1 MRKFTSTDK
10 QNITSRL
17 LAFCLLIGTL
27 MFMDSC
33 RDATELDIP
42 VPAPETENT
51 RAELQTVQ
59 KPGGLIQQTDRTW
72 KAVGKRVP
80 LVGVGRVVN
89 SFGSPL
95 LEVLDTGSDNF
106 GNIVDTLITN
116 YTAFSTDGIEADL
129 TSTTL
134 VSVRDIYRTYTKGQ
148 QVGFTYIE
156 KEGTSVL
163 SVDLLKK
170 MRIVLLKD
178 GNEVQSTPV
187 AGSDNALG
195 VNLLSLGALSGDKW
209 AERSIS
215 VIADVNFDEVAL
227 DLGGTEISALSGF
240 QLCVK
245 YAFVGDNPEIIACEG
260 DPLDDYWT
268 GGAPEINEGA
278 QTTIGGLLGEIITSK
293 YSQEIDEIQLIT
305 NDSPTDC
312 AYHSF
317 DISNLLSTDVR
328 ATVNFNREIPV
339 GTEVGFKYSYSNTLL
354 NLGLLGKSGPE
365 LYTYTNGEK
374 NEEAL
379 QSVTPPMS
387 LLNLGVVGSESPAY
401 ASMLVEKDNTKQLQI
416 RLSGNILDGGLSNL
430 LGGLTGKKINIY
442 YAYVREPVTV
452 DVSSYFSIGDTEIY
466 GNSCT
471 LPSSQS
477 GSVTY
482 NIVNQPYGAS
492 ATVSGN
498 TLTGATKEGAYIIQ
512 AVYTSESG
520 KGVSHVF
527 TVYRKINKTAGSGN
541 KYITNASNGAYP
553 AEPLDYEG
561 CLLCL
566 FNSTNNLSALVD
578 NDTENYA
585 THTHLL
591 EAVGITPVAAI
602 EMTKSVNTGLKP
614 LRTGFI
620 VQANSGLLNLDL
632 LRDFEIRLYNN
643 GNLISE
649 EASRAQTST
658 DNSGVLGL
666 DLISGGTDKYRI
678 YVNTT
683 KQFDRIELWKKQAV
697 GLNLFSGFRMYG
709 VFYEDADEKQ
719 VNANEVC
726 MEVMSSTTHGVDIN
740 YDYTGEGGG
749 LIDLGLGGAT
759 YGLSNLLDSD
769 LSTGLDVGGLLNLD
783 VIDGGTSVALKF
795 DEKMPVSRPIG
806 VVLEKNPLLNLE
818 LSVLEKLVSVSIL
831 SSELQSEDK
840 TICEVQQTS
849 LLDLDL
855 LETDNRIYFELIP
868 KYKLKSGISVENY
881 DGIVINLNKGVL
893 NLRLNEIKVTGI
905 YTRVDSDGDGIP
917 DCVDTEKEVS
927 ISITED
933 AHTCEGEPL
942 VIPIV
947 TEAAVGSEYLLSFE
961 NLTSGGKYD
970 KTVAVSLDSDG
981 GKAFSVDGL
990 PYGKYDVDVVS
1001 LGSGEVLVSNAK
1013 AYVHAQLTEWMG
1025 KNDTDWNNW
1034 GNWTKGAPWHC
1045 TDVIIR
1051 KDAMKYPELKSG
1063 VTNCCDRIH
1072 FEAGAML
1079 VRSDLLTY
1087 YKAFVDVQLKGGEYN
1102 YFVSPLQATV
1112 TGDMFINPT
1121 VSWTK
1126 DKYFTMPDAG
1136 NYPQMRTSPVVYQ
1149 QASVKAYDFDGN
1161 GNKPVSDVIDDEFT
1175 QDFNGVNHQYSEAAL
1190 YKVKPGDDTGAS
1202 YCFRLPKNYDKYNY
1216 FSPNGVAKDLKE
1228 PITRTG
1234 TVGKLFTEGFSTD
1247 SKYYTTCV
1255 PNPYMAYIKVKIPE
1269 GATVRSYSD
1278 GTYYTIGNVGD
1289 SKISTG
1295 DDIIMSG
1302 SWCYIPPMSGIVVET
1317 TNNHLILSFDISP
1330 EMQCAKPE
1338 EDFAPAAARSSRTS
1352 ATDVSEPHGVLRV
1365 VAEKDERWSSCV
1377 LYRSAEAS
1385 NSLKEGE
1392 DVRTM
1397 VDAIEAP
1404 VVAVYSM
1411 ADGKAADIQ
1420 QFSDSK
1426 QIDLGL
1432 ILRHSGTVRLKF
1444 KHDGS
1449 WDEWYLLDRQTSR
1462 VYFLNEAVEVVLEN
1476 ASSGNNRLSLIKK

>member
-17 LAFCLLIGTL
+17 FAFCLLIGTL

-51 RAELQTVQ
+51 RAELQKVDN
-59 KPGGLIQQTDRTW
+59 PDGLIQQTDRTW

-106 GNIVDTLITN
+106 GNIVDTDITN
-116 YTAFSTDGIEADL
+116 YTAFSTDGIEAEL

-215 VIADVNFDEVAL
+215 VIADVYFDEVAL
-227 DLGGTEISALSGF
+227 NFGGTNLSVLKDLEF
-240 QLCVK
+240 CVK
-245 YAFVGDNPEIIACEG
+245 YAFVGENPEIIACEG

-268 GGAPEINEGA
+268 TGGAPEINEA
-278 QTTIGGLLGEIITSK
+278 TQTTGLLETSLSK
-293 YSQEIDEIQLIT
+293 YSQGIDEIEYIT
-305 NDSPTDC
+305 NYITTDC
-312 AYHSF
+312 AYHDFGGSLGG
-317 DISNLLSTDVR
+317 IIGSLLKTDVR

-354 NLGLLGKSGPE
+354 DLGLLGKSGPE
-365 LYTYTNGEK
+365 LYTYTNGVK

-387 LLNLGVVGSESPAY
+387 LLNLGVVGGESPAY
-401 ASMLVEKDNTKQLQI
+401 ASMLVEKENTKQLQI
-416 RLSGNILDGGLSNL
+416 RLSGNILDGGLSDL
-430 LGGLTGKKINIY
+430 LGGLAGKKFNIY

-452 DVSSYFSIGDTEIY
+452 DVSSYFSIDDTEIY
-466 GNSCT
+466 KSDYE
-471 LPSSQS
+471 LPASSD
-477 GSVTY
+477 GSVIY
-482 NIVNQPYGAS
+482 NMISQPYGAS
-492 ATVSGN
+492 ATVFDN

-512 AVYTSESG
+512 AIYTSSTG

-527 TVYRKINKTAGSGN
+527 TVYRKINKAAGSES
-541 KYITNASNGAYP
+541 KYITNASHGAYP
-553 AEPLDYEG
+553 SEPLNNDGG

-566 FNSTNNLSALVD
+566 FNNVNSLNAIVDNNLD
-578 NDTENYA
+578 NYA
-585 THTHLL
+585 VYTQVLGL
-591 EAVGITPVAAI
+591 AENTPLAAI
-602 EMTKSVNTGLKP
+602 ELTKPVNSVLEDI
-614 LRTGFI
+614 RTGFV
-620 VQANSGLLNLDL
+620 VQANSGLLDVSLLNNL
-632 LRDFEIRLYNN
+632 EIRLYNN
-643 GNLISE
+643 GELIE
-649 EASRAQTST
+649 TGNAASTGT
-658 DNSGVLGL
+658 DVLGV
-666 DLISGGTDKYRI
+666 DLISGGNDKFRV
-678 YVNTT
+678 YVNTDQ
-683 KQFDRIELWKKQAV
+683 QFDRIELWAKQGV
-697 GLNLFSGFRMYG
+697 GLSLFNNFRMYG

-719 VNANEVC
+719 TSANEVC
-726 MEVMSSTTHGVDIN
+726 MEVMNNLNHRLEID
-740 YDYTGEGGG
+740 YDRTGESGG
-749 LIDLGLGGAT
+749 LGNVNLLGGTT
-759 YGLSNLLDSD
+759 YGLSNLLDND
-769 LSTGLDVGGLLNLD
+769 LNTGMSVSSLLKLELLNGDLQ
-783 VIDGGTSVALKF
+783 VALKF
-795 DEKMPVSRPIG
+795 KEMPVSRPIG
-806 VVLEKNPLLNLE
+806 VVLEADGGLLGSNLTA
-818 LSVLEKLVSVSIL
+818 LGNNVSVSIL
-831 SSELQSEDK
+831 SDGQE
-840 TICEVQQTS
+840 ICKAQKASV
-849 LLDLDL
+849 LDLNL
-855 LETDNRIYFELIP
+855 LESEKRIYFELIP
-868 KYKLKSGISVENY
+868 EYNLEDGVSADYY
-881 DGIVINLNKGVL
+881 DGIVISLGGGL
-893 NLRLNEIKVTGI
+893 LDLSLNEIKVTGI

-917 DCVDTEKEVS
+917 DCVDTEGEEAN
-927 ISITED
+927 ITITDD

-942 VIPIV
+942 VIPIETDAV
-947 TEAAVGSEYLLSFE
+947 VGSEYLLSFE

-970 KTVAVSLDSDG
+970 KVVAVSESDG
-981 GKAFSVDGL
+981 AKAFSVDGL

-1001 LGSGEVLVSNAK
+1001 LGSGDVLVRNAK

-1025 KNDTDWNNW
+1025 TDDTDWNNW
-1034 GNWTKGAPWHC
+1034 GNWTKGAPWTC

-1087 YKAFVDVQLKGGEYN
+1087 DRAFVDVQLKGGEYN

-1202 YCFRLPKNYDKYNY
+1202 YCFRLPKDYNEYDY
-1216 FSPNGVAKDLKE
+1216 FSPNGVSKNLKE
-1228 PITRTG
+1228 TITRTG
-1234 TVGKLFTEGFSTD
+1234 TVGQLFTEDFSTV
-1247 SKYYTTCV
+1247 SKYHTAFI
-1255 PNPYMAYIKVKIPE
+1255 PNPYMSYIMVEIPE

-1278 GTYYTIGNVGD
+1278 GTYYTIGNVGG

-1295 DDIIMSG
+1295 DDIIILG
-1302 SWCYIPPMSGIVVET
+1302 SLCYIPPMSGIVVET
-1317 TNNHLILSFDISP
+1317 TNNSSHLSFKVSP
-1330 EMQCAKPE
+1330 DMQCAKPE
-1338 EDFAPAAARSSRTS
+1338 KGLAPAAARNSRTS
-1352 ATDVSEPHGVLRV
+1352 ATAISEPHGVLRV
-1365 VAEKDERWSSCV
+1365 VAEKDERVSSCV
-1377 LYRSAEAS
+1377 LYRSADAS
-1385 NSLKEGE
+1385 DGLKEGE

-1397 VDAIEAP
+1397 VDAFETP
-1404 VVAVYSM
+1404 VVAVYSLV
-1411 ADGKAADIQ
+1411 DGKAADIQ
-1420 QFSDSK
+1420 QFSDSE

-1476 ASSGNNRLSLIKK
+1476 ATSGNNRLSLIKK

>member
-17 LAFCLLIGTL
+17 FAFCLLIGTL

-51 RAELQTVQ
+51 RAELQKVDN
-59 KPGGLIQQTDRTW
+59 PDGLIQQTDRTW
-72 KAVGKRVP
+72 KAVDKRVP

-95 LEVLDTGSDNF
+95 LEVIEGQSDNF
-106 GNIVDTLITN
+106 GKIVDTNIDN
-116 YTAFSTDGIEADL
+116 YTSFTTSGISAKLASSE
-129 TSTTL
+129 L
-134 VSVRDIYRTYTKGQ
+134 VSVRDIYRTYAKGQ
-148 QVGFTYIE
+148 QVGFTYVE
-156 KEGTSVL
+156 KSGVSVL
-163 SVDLLKK
+163 DVDLLKK
-170 MRIVLLKD
+170 MKIILRKD
-178 GNEVQSTPV
+178 GEDVQTTSV
-187 AGSDNALG
+187 SGENDALG

-215 VIADVNFDEVAL
+215 VIANVNFDEVAL
-227 DLGGTEISALSGF
+227 DLGGTDISALSGF
-240 QLCVK
+240 QFCVK
-245 YAFVGDNPEIIACEG
+245 YAFVGENPEIIACEG
-260 DPLDDYWT
+260 NPLDDYWT
-268 GGAPEINEGA
+268 GGAPEINPKK
-278 QTTIGGLLGEIITSK
+278 T
-293 YSQEIDEIQLIT
+293 QEIKNEDYII
-305 NDSPTDC
+305 DSDYVNNY
-312 AYHSF
+312 AKDNSILGF
-317 DISNLLSTDVR
+317 LKKDVR
-328 ATVNFNREIPV
+328 ATVNFKRDIPS
-339 GTEVGFKYSYSNTLL
+339 GTEIGFKYRSSSLLDISIIGNQGPGLYAYDSNLEEVQSSVPPVSIL
-354 NLGLLGKSGPE
+354 NLGLSSSG
-365 LYTYTNGEK
+365 NF
-374 NEEAL
+374 
-379 QSVTPPMS
+379 
-387 LLNLGVVGSESPAY
+387 AY
-401 ASMLVEKDNTKQLQI
+401 AGMLVNEKVNVRQLQL
-416 RLSGNILDGGLSNL
+416 RLSKGLLTSII
-430 LGGLTGKKINIY
+430 GGLTDLLLKGDFYIY

-466 GNSCT
+466 KSDYE
-471 LPSSQS
+471 LPASSD
-477 GSVTY
+477 GSVIY
-482 NIVNQPYGAS
+482 NMISQPYGAS

-512 AVYTSESG
+512 AIYTSSTG

-527 TVYRKINKTAGSGN
+527 TVYRKINKAAGSGS
-541 KYITNASNGAYP
+541 KYITNASHGAYP
-553 AEPLDYEG
+553 AEPLGYDG

-566 FNSTNNLSALVD
+566 FNGTNNLSALLD

-602 EMTKSVNTGLKP
+602 EMTKSVNTGLKS

-643 GNLISE
+643 GKLISE
-649 EASRAQTST
+649 GASRSQTST
-658 DNSGVLGL
+658 ENSGVLGL

-683 KQFDRIELWKKQAV
+683 KQFDRIELWKKQVV

-769 LSTGLDVGGLLNLD
+769 LSTGMDVGGLLSVVNQ
-783 VIDGGTSVALKF
+783 GTSVALKF
-795 DEKMPVSRPIG
+795 KEMPVSRPIG
-806 VVLEKNPLLNLE
+806 VVLEKNPLLDLE

-881 DGIVINLNKGVL
+881 DGIVINLKKGVL
-893 NLRLNEIKVTGI
+893 NLSLNDIKVTGI
-905 YTRVDSDGDGIP
+905 YTRTDSDGDGIP
-917 DCVDTEKEVS
+917 DCVDTEKEEL
-927 ISITED
+927 IDITGV
-933 AHTCEGEPL
+933 ARTCEGEPL

-947 TEAAVGSEYLLSFE
+947 TEAEVGSEYLLSFE

-970 KTVAVSLDSDG
+970 KVVAISLDSERG
-981 GKAFSVDGL
+981 TVFSVDGL
-990 PYGKYDVDVVS
+990 PYGKYNVDVVS
-1001 LGSGEVLVSNAK
+1001 LGSGEVLVSNAN

-1025 KNDTDWNNW
+1025 TEDTDWNNW
-1034 GNWTKGAPWHC
+1034 GNWTKGAPWRC

-1051 KDAMKYPELKSG
+1051 KDAMKYPKLESG

-1079 VRSDLLTY
+1079 VRSDRLVY

-1126 DKYFTMPDAG
+1126 DKYFTMPNAG

-1149 QASVKAYDFDGN
+1149 QASVKAYDFDGD
-1161 GNKPVSDVIDDEFT
+1161 GKPSDSYIKGDEFT
-1175 QDFNGVNHQYSEAAL
+1175 QDFNGVNHTYSETAL
-1190 YKVKPGDDTGAS
+1190 YKVKPGDDTGPS
-1202 YCFRLPKNYDKYNY
+1202 YCFRLPKNYDEYNY
-1216 FSPNGVAKDLKE
+1216 FSPNGVSKNLKE
-1228 PITRTG
+1228 TITRTG

-1255 PNPYMAYIKVKIPE
+1255 PNPYMAYIKVEIPE

-1278 GTYYTIGNVGD
+1278 GTYYTIGNVGG

-1295 DDIIMSG
+1295 DDIIILDS
-1302 SWCYIPPMSGIVVET
+1302 SCYIPPMSGIVVET
-1317 TNNHLILSFDISP
+1317 TNNNLILSFKISP

-1338 EDFAPAAARSSRTS
+1338 EGFAPAAVRSSKTS
-1352 ATDVSEPHGVLRV
+1352 ATTVSEPHGVLRV

-1397 VDAIEAP
+1397 VDAIETP

-1411 ADGKAADIQ
+1411 ADGKAVDIQ

-1432 ILRHSGTVRLKF
+1432 ILRRSGTVKLKF

-1476 ASSGNNRLSLIKK
+1476 ATSGNNRLSLIKK

>member
-17 LAFCLLIGTL
+17 FAFCLLIGTL
-27 MFMDSC
+27 MFMGSC
-33 RDATELDIP
+33 RDTTELEI
-42 VPAPETENT
+42 PAPETENT
-51 RAELQTVQ
+51 RAELQKVDN
-59 KPGGLIQQTDRTW
+59 PDGLIQQTDRTW
-72 KAVGKRVP
+72 KAVDKRVP

-95 LEVLDTGSDNF
+95 LEVIDGKSDNF
-106 GNIVDTLITN
+106 GKIVDTDIDN
-116 YTAFSTDGIEADL
+116 YTSFT
-129 TSTTL
+129 TSGVSAQLASSEL

-148 QVGFTYIE
+148 QVGFTYVE
-156 KEGTSVL
+156 KSGVSVL
-163 SVDLLKK
+163 NVNLLKK
-170 MRIVLLKD
+170 MKIILRKD
-178 GNEVQSTPV
+178 GEEVQTTSV
-187 AGSDNALG
+187 SGEKDALG

-227 DLGGTEISALSGF
+227 DLGGTDISALSGF
-240 QLCVK
+240 QFCVK
-245 YAFVGDNPEIIACEG
+245 YAFVGENPEIIACEEN
-260 DPLDDYWT
+260 PLDDYWT
-268 GGAPEINEGA
+268 GVAPAINA
-278 QTTIGGLLGEIITSK
+278 ASQSGLSTDYTQSLT
-293 YSQEIDEIQLIT
+293 DEANIV

-317 DISNLLSTDVR
+317 NILNLLSTDVR

-401 ASMLVEKDNTKQLQI
+401 ASMLVEKENTKQLQI
-416 RLSGNILDGGLSNL
+416 RLSGNILDGGLSGL
-430 LGGLTGKKINIY
+430 LGGLTGKKFNIY

-482 NIVNQPYGAS
+482 NIVSQPYGAS

-498 TLTGATKEGAYIIQ
+498 TLTGATKEGAYVIQ
-512 AVYTSESG
+512 AIYKDNKTG
-520 KGVSHVF
+520 KQVSHVF
-527 TVYRKINKTAGSGN
+527 TIYRRTSTSAGSGS
-541 KYITNASNGAYP
+541 KYITNASHGAYP
-553 AEPLDYEG
+553 SEPLNNDGG

-566 FNSTNNLSALVD
+566 FNNVNSLNAIVDNNLD
-578 NDTENYA
+578 NYA
-585 THTHLL
+585 VYTQVLGL
-591 EAVGITPVAAI
+591 AEKTPLAAI
-602 EMTKSVNTGLKP
+602 ELTKPVNSVLDDI
-614 LRTGFI
+614 RTGFV
-620 VQANSGLLNLDL
+620 VQANSGLLDVSLLNNL
-632 LRDFEIRLYNN
+632 EIRLYNN
-643 GNLISE
+643 GELIE
-649 EASRAQTST
+649 TGNTASTGT
-658 DNSGVLGL
+658 DVLGV
-666 DLISGGTDKYRI
+666 DLISGGSDKFRV
-678 YVNTT
+678 YVNTNQ
-683 KQFDRIELWKKQAV
+683 QFDRIELWAKQGV
-697 GLNLFSGFRMYG
+697 GLSLFNNFRMYG

-719 VNANEVC
+719 TSANEVC
-726 MEVMSSTTHGVDIN
+726 MEVMNYLNHGLEID
-740 YDYTGEGGG
+740 YDRTGESGG
-749 LIDLGLGGAT
+749 LANVNLLGGTT
-759 YGLSNLLDSD
+759 YGLSNLLDND
-769 LSTGLDVGGLLNLD
+769 LNTGMSVSSLLKLKLLKGD
-783 VIDGGTSVALKF
+783 LQVALKF
-795 DEKMPVSRPIG
+795 NEMPVSRPIG
-806 VVLEKNPLLNLE
+806 VVLEADGGLLDLD
-818 LSVLEKLVSVSIL
+818 LTVLGNNVSVSIL
-831 SSELQSEDK
+831 SDGQE
-840 TICEVQQTS
+840 ICKAQNASV
-849 LLDLDL
+849 LDLNL
-855 LETDNRIYFELIP
+855 LESEKRIYFELIP
-868 KYKLKSGISVENY
+868 EYNFETGVSVSYY
-881 DGIVINLNKGVL
+881 DGIVISLGGGLLDLSLND
-893 NLRLNEIKVTGI
+893 IKVTGI

-942 VIPIV
+942 VIPIGTDAV
-947 TEAAVGSEYLLSFE
+947 VGSEYLLSFD

-970 KTVAVSLDSDG
+970 KVVSISESDG
-981 GKAFSVDGL
+981 GKVFSVDGL
-990 PYGKYDVDVVS
+990 PYGEYNVEVVS
-1001 LGSGEVLVSNAK
+1001 LGSGKVLVSNAE

-1025 KNDTDWNNW
+1025 TEDTEWNNW
-1034 GNWTKGAPWHC
+1034 DNWTKGAPWRC

-1051 KDAMKYPELKSG
+1051 KDVMKYPELKSG
-1063 VTNCCDRIH
+1063 VTNCCACIH

-1079 VRSDLLTY
+1079 VRSDLLDY
-1087 YKAFVDVQLKGGEYN
+1087 VMAFVDVQLKGGEYN

-1126 DKYFTMPDAG
+1126 DKYFTMPDAK

-1149 QASVKAYDFDGN
+1149 QTSGDGAYDFDGMQN
-1161 GNKPVSDVIDDEFT
+1161 NNVFKSDGFT
-1175 QDFNGVNHQYSEAAL
+1175 QDFNGVNHTYNPEAL

-1202 YCFRLPKNYDKYNY
+1202 YCFRLPKDYDKYNY

-1228 PITRTG
+1228 TITRTG

-1420 QFSDSK
+1420 QFSDSE

-1432 ILRHSGTVRLKF
+1432 ILRRSGTVKLKF

-1449 WDEWYLLDRQTSR
+1449 WDDWYLLDRQTSR
-1462 VYFLNEAVEVVLEN
+1462 VYFLNETDEVVLEN

>member
-17 LAFCLLIGTL
+17 FAFCLLIGTL
-27 MFMDSC
+27 MFMGSC
-33 RDATELDIP
+33 RDTTELEI
-42 VPAPETENT
+42 PAPETENT
-51 RAELQTVQ
+51 RAELQKVDN
-59 KPGGLIQQTDRTW
+59 PDGLIQQTDRTW
-72 KAVGKRVP
+72 KAVDKRVP

-95 LEVLDTGSDNF
+95 LEVIDGKSDNF
-106 GNIVDTLITN
+106 GKIVDTDIDN
-116 YTAFSTDGIEADL
+116 YTSFT
-129 TSTTL
+129 TSGVSAQLASSEL

-148 QVGFTYIE
+148 QVGFTYVE
-156 KEGTSVL
+156 KSGVSVL
-163 SVDLLKK
+163 NVNLLKK
-170 MRIVLLKD
+170 MKIILRKD
-178 GNEVQSTPV
+178 GEEVQTTSV
-187 AGSDNALG
+187 SGEKDALG

-227 DLGGTEISALSGF
+227 DLGGTDISALSGF
-240 QLCVK
+240 QFCVK
-245 YAFVGDNPEIIACEG
+245 YAFVGENPEIIACEEN
-260 DPLDDYWT
+260 PLDDYWT
-268 GGAPEINEGA
+268 GVAPAINA
-278 QTTIGGLLGEIITSK
+278 ASQSGLSTDYTQSLT
-293 YSQEIDEIQLIT
+293 DEANIV

-317 DISNLLSTDVR
+317 NILNLLSTDVR

-401 ASMLVEKDNTKQLQI
+401 ASMLVEKENTKQLQI
-416 RLSGNILDGGLSNL
+416 RLSGNILDGGLSGL
-430 LGGLTGKKINIY
+430 LGGLTGKKFNIY

-482 NIVNQPYGAS
+482 NIVSQPYGAS

-498 TLTGATKEGAYIIQ
+498 TLTGATKEGAYVIQ
-512 AVYTSESG
+512 AIYKDNKTG
-520 KGVSHVF
+520 KQVSHVF
-527 TVYRKINKTAGSGN
+527 TIYRRTSTSAGSGS
-541 KYITNASNGAYP
+541 KYITNASHGAYP
-553 AEPLDYEG
+553 SEPLNNDGG

-566 FNSTNNLSALVD
+566 FNNVNSLNAIVDNNLD
-578 NDTENYA
+578 NYA
-585 THTHLL
+585 VYTQVLGL
-591 EAVGITPVAAI
+591 AENTPLAAI
-602 EMTKSVNTGLKP
+602 ELTKPVNSVLKDI
-614 LRTGFI
+614 RTGFV
-620 VQANSGLLNLDL
+620 VQANSGLLDVSLLNNL
-632 LRDFEIRLYNN
+632 EIRLYNN
-643 GNLISE
+643 GELIE
-649 EASRAQTST
+649 T
-658 DNSGVLGL
+658 DNTASTGTDVLGV
-666 DLISGGTDKYRI
+666 DLISGGNDKFRV
-678 YVNTT
+678 YVNTDQ
-683 KQFDRIELWKKQAV
+683 QFDRIELWAKQGV
-697 GLNLFSGFRMYG
+697 GLSLFNNFRMYG

-719 VNANEVC
+719 TSANEVC
-726 MEVMSSTTHGVDIN
+726 MEVMN
-740 YDYTGEGGG
+740 YLNHELEIDYDRTGESGG
-749 LIDLGLGGAT
+749 LANVNLLGGTT
-759 YGLSNLLDSD
+759 YGLSNLLDND
-769 LSTGLDVGGLLNLD
+769 LNTGMSVSSLLKLELLNGDLQ
-783 VIDGGTSVALKF
+783 VALKF
-795 DEKMPVSRPIG
+795 KEMPVSRPIG
-806 VVLEKNPLLNLE
+806 VVLEADGGLLDLDLTALGNN
-818 LSVLEKLVSVSIL
+818 VSVSIL
-831 SSELQSEDK
+831 SDGQE
-840 TICEVQQTS
+840 ICKAQNASV
-849 LLDLDL
+849 LDLNL
-855 LETDNRIYFELIP
+855 LESEKRIYFELIP
-868 KYKLKSGISVENY
+868 EYNLKNVASANYY
-881 DGIVINLNKGVL
+881 DGIVVSLGGGLL
-893 NLRLNEIKVTGI
+893 NLKLNDIKVTGI
-905 YTRVDSDGDGIP
+905 YTRADSDGDGIP
-917 DCVDTEKEVS
+917 DCVDTEGEEAN
-927 ISITED
+927 ITITDE
-933 AHTCEGEPL
+933 ARTCEGEPL
-942 VIPIV
+942 VIPIG
-947 TEAAVGSEYLLSFE
+947 TDAAVGSEYLLSFD
-961 NLTSGGKYD
+961 NRTSGGKYD
-970 KTVAVSLDSDG
+970 KVVAVSADSNG
-981 GKAFSVDGL
+981 GRVFSVDGL
-990 PYGKYDVDVVS
+990 PYGKYTFDVMS
-1001 LGSGEVLVSNAK
+1001 IGSGNVVFNKAQ
-1013 AYVHAQLTEWMG
+1013 AYVHAKLTEWTG
-1025 KNDTDWNNW
+1025 AASTDWNNW
-1034 GNWTKGAPWHC
+1034 DNWTKGAPWRC

-1051 KDAMKYPELKSG
+1051 KDVMKYPELKSG
-1063 VTNCCDRIH
+1063 VTNCCYRIH

-1079 VRSDLLTY
+1079 VRSDLLDY
-1087 YKAFVDVQLKGGEYN
+1087 DMAFVDVQLKGGEYN

-1126 DKYFTMPDAG
+1126 DKYFTMPDAK

-1149 QASVKAYDFDGN
+1149 QTSGDGAYDFDGMQN
-1161 GNKPVSDVIDDEFT
+1161 NNVFKSDGFT
-1175 QDFNGVNHQYSEAAL
+1175 QDFNGVNHTYNPKAL

-1202 YCFRLPKNYDKYNY
+1202 YCFRLPKAYDEYDY
-1216 FSPNGVAKDLKE
+1216 FSPNGVSKNLKE
-1228 PITRTG
+1228 TITRTG
-1234 TVGKLFTEGFSTD
+1234 IVGKLFMNSYNI
-1247 SKYYTTCV
+1247 SSYTPAIV
-1255 PNPYMAYIKVKIPE
+1255 SNPYMAYIKVEIPE

-1278 GTYYTIGNVGD
+1278 GTYYTIGNVGG

-1295 DDIIMSG
+1295 NDIIISG
-1302 SWCYIPPMSGIVVET
+1302 SLYYIPPMSGIVVET
-1317 TNNHLILSFDISP
+1317 NKNTLLSFDISP

-1420 QFSDSK
+1420 QFSDSE

-1432 ILRHSGTVRLKF
+1432 ILRRSGTVKLKF

-1476 ASSGNNRLSLIKK
+1476 ATSGNNRLSLIKK

>member
-17 LAFCLLIGTL
+17 LAFCLLVGTL
-27 MFMDSC
+27 IFMDSC

-42 VPAPETENT
+42 VPVPETENT
-51 RAELQTVQ
+51 RAELQPVDN
-59 KPGGLIQQTDRTW
+59 PDGLIQQTDRTW
-72 KAVGKRVP
+72 KAVDKRVP

-106 GNIVDTLITN
+106 GNIVDTDITN
-116 YTAFSTDGIEADL
+116 YTAFSTDGIEAEL

-215 VIADVNFDEVAL
+215 VIADVYFDEVAL
-227 DLGGTEISALSGF
+227 DFGGTNLSALKDLEF
-240 QLCVK
+240 CVK
-245 YAFVGDNPEIIACEG
+245 YAFVGENPEIIACEG
-260 DPLDDYWT
+260 NPLHDYWT
-268 GGAPEINEGA
+268 GGKPVINDDS
-278 QTTIGGLLGEIITSK
+278 QSGLSTDYTQSLS
-293 YSQEIDEIQLIT
+293 DEANIV

-317 DISNLLSTDVR
+317 NILSLLSTDVR

-354 NLGLLGKSGPE
+354 DLGLLGQSGPE
-365 LYTYTNGEK
+365 LYTYTNGVK
-374 NEEAL
+374 NEDAL

-401 ASMLVEKDNTKQLQI
+401 ASMLVEKDNTKQLQV
-416 RLSGNILDGGLSNL
+416 RLSGNILDGGLSDL
-430 LGGLTGKKINIY
+430 LGGLTGKKFNIY

-471 LPSSQS
+471 LPSLQS

-482 NIVNQPYGAS
+482 NIVSQPYGAS

-520 KGVSHVF
+520 KGISHVF
-527 TVYRKINKTAGSGN
+527 TVYRKINKTAGSGS

-553 AEPLDYEG
+553 AEPLGYDG

-566 FNSTNNLSALVD
+566 FNGTNNLSALLD

-591 EAVGITPVAAI
+591 EAVGVTPVAAI

-643 GNLISE
+643 GKLISE
-649 EASRAQTST
+649 EASRTLAST
-658 DNSGVLGL
+658 ENSGVLGL
-666 DLISGGTDKYRI
+666 DLISGVTDKYRI

-683 KQFDRIELWKKQAV
+683 KQFDRIELWKKQVV

-749 LIDLGLGGAT
+749 LIDLGLSGAT

-769 LSTGLDVGGLLNLD
+769 LSTGLDVGRLLD
-783 VIDGGTSVALKF
+783 VIGEGTSVALKF
-795 DEKMPVSRPIG
+795 DKMPVSRPIG
-806 VVLEKNPLLNLE
+806 VVLEADGGLLDLDLTALGNN
-818 LSVLEKLVSVSIL
+818 VSVSIL
-831 SSELQSEDK
+831 SGNQV
-840 TICEVQQTS
+840 ICEAQNASV
-849 LLDLDL
+849 LDLNL
-855 LETDNRIYFELIP
+855 LESEKRIYFELIP
-868 KYKLKSGISVENY
+868 KYNLKTGVSAGSYDSY
-881 DGIVINLNKGVL
+881 DGIVISLGGGL
-893 NLRLNEIKVTGI
+893 WGLSLNEIKVTGI

-927 ISITED
+927 ISITEEV
-933 AHTCEGEPL
+933 HTCEGEPL
-942 VIPIV
+942 VIPIETDAV
-947 TEAAVGSEYLLSFE
+947 VGSEYLLSFN

-970 KTVAVSLDSDG
+970 KTVAISESDG

-990 PYGKYDVDVVS
+990 PYGKYNVDVVS
-1001 LGSGEVLVSNAK
+1001 LGSGEVLVSNTK

-1025 KNDTDWNNW
+1025 TEDTDWNNW
-1034 GNWTKGAPWHC
+1034 DNWTKGAPWHC

-1051 KDAMKYPELKSG
+1051 KDAMKYPKLTSG
-1063 VTNCCDRIH
+1063 VTNCCARIH

-1087 YKAFVDVQLKGGEYN
+1087 DMAFVDVQLKGGEYN

-1149 QASVKAYDFDGN
+1149 QASVKAYDFDGD
-1161 GNKPVSDVIDDEFT
+1161 GQQSDSNVKSDEFT
-1175 QDFNGVNHQYSEAAL
+1175 QDFNGVNHTYSETAL

-1202 YCFRLPKNYDKYNY
+1202 YCFRLPKNYDEYNY
-1216 FSPNGVAKDLKE
+1216 FSPNGVSKNLKE
-1228 PITRTG
+1228 TITRTG

-1255 PNPYMAYIKVKIPE
+1255 PNPYMAYIKVEIPDD
-1269 GATVRSYSD
+1269 ATVRSYSD
-1278 GTYYTIGNVGD
+1278 GTYYTIGNVGG

-1295 DDIIMSG
+1295 DDIIILG
-1302 SWCYIPPMSGIVVET
+1302 SYCYIPPMSGIVVET
-1317 TNNHLILSFDISP
+1317 TDNHLILSFDISP
-1330 EMQCAKPE
+1330 KMQCAKPE
-1338 EDFAPAAARSSRTS
+1338 EGFAPAAARSSRTS
-1352 ATDVSEPHGVLRV
+1352 ATAVSEPHGVLRV

-1420 QFSDSK
+1420 QFSDSE

-1432 ILRHSGTVRLKF
+1432 ILRRSGTVRLKF

-1476 ASSGNNRLSLIKK
+1476 ATSGNNRLSLIKK

>member
-17 LAFCLLIGTL
+17 LAFCLLVGTL
-27 MFMDSC
+27 IFMDSC

-42 VPAPETENT
+42 VPTPETGNT
-51 RAELQTVQ
+51 RAELQ
-59 KPGGLIQQTDRTW
+59 PIDNPDGLIQQTDRTW

-95 LEVLDTGSDNF
+95 LEVIDGKSDNF
-106 GNIVDTLITN
+106 GKIVDTDIDN
-116 YTAFSTDGIEADL
+116 YTSFT
-129 TSTTL
+129 TSGVSAKLASSEL
-134 VSVRDIYRTYTKGQ
+134 VSVRDIYRTYAKGQ
-148 QVGFTYIE
+148 QVGFTYVE
-156 KEGTSVL
+156 KSGVSVL
-163 SVDLLKK
+163 NVNLLKK
-170 MRIVLLKD
+170 MKIILRKD
-178 GNEVQSTPV
+178 GEDVQTTSV
-187 AGSDNALG
+187 SGENDALG

-209 AERSIS
+209 SERSIS

-227 DLGGTEISALSGF
+227 DLGGTDISALSGF
-240 QLCVK
+240 QFCVK
-245 YAFVGDNPEIIACEG
+245 YAFVGENPEIIACEG
-260 DPLDDYWT
+260 NPLDDYWT
-268 GGAPEINEGA
+268 GGKPVINDDR
-278 QTTIGGLLGEIITSK
+278 QSGLFADYTQSLTNVANIV
-293 YSQEIDEIQLIT
+293 
-305 NDSPTDC
+305 NDSPIDY

-317 DISNLLSTDVR
+317 NILNLLSTDVR

-339 GTEVGFKYSYSNTLL
+339 GAEVGFKYSYSNTLL
-354 NLGLLGKSGPE
+354 DLGLLGKSGPE
-365 LYTYTNGEK
+365 LYTYTNGVK

-401 ASMLVEKDNTKQLQI
+401 ASMLVEKGNTKQLQI
-416 RLSGNILDGGLSNL
+416 RLSGNILDGGLSDL
-430 LGGLTGKKINIY
+430 LGGLTGKKFNIY

-452 DVSSYFSIGDTEIY
+452 DVSSYFSIDDTEIY
-466 GNSCT
+466 KSDYE
-471 LPSSQS
+471 LPASSD
-477 GSVTY
+477 GSVNYYMIT
-482 NIVNQPYGAS
+482 QPYGVN

-498 TLTGATKEGAYIIQ
+498 TLTGATKEGAYVIQ
-512 AVYTSESG
+512 AIYTDNKTG
-520 KGVSHVF
+520 KQVSHVF
-527 TVYRKINKTAGSGN
+527 TIYRRTSTSAGSGS
-541 KYITNASNGAYP
+541 KYITNASHGAYP
-553 AEPLDYEG
+553 SEPLNNDGG

-566 FNSTNNLSALVD
+566 FNNVNSLNAIVDNNLD
-578 NDTENYA
+578 NYA
-585 THTHLL
+585 VYTQVLGL
-591 EAVGITPVAAI
+591 AENTPLAAI
-602 EMTKSVNTGLKP
+602 ELTKPVNSVLEDI
-614 LRTGFI
+614 RTGFV
-620 VQANSGLLNLDL
+620 VQANSGLLDVSLLNNL
-632 LRDFEIRLYNN
+632 EIRLYNN
-643 GNLISE
+643 GELIE
-649 EASRAQTST
+649 TGNTASTGT
-658 DNSGVLGL
+658 DVLGV
-666 DLISGGTDKYRI
+666 DLISGGSDKFRV
-678 YVNTT
+678 YVNTDQ
-683 KQFDRIELWKKQAV
+683 QFDRIELWAKQGV
-697 GLNLFSGFRMYG
+697 GLSLFNNFRMYG

-719 VNANEVC
+719 TSANEVC
-726 MEVMSSTTHGVDIN
+726 MEVMNYLNHGLEID
-740 YDYTGEGGG
+740 YDRTGESGG
-749 LIDLGLGGAT
+749 LVNVNLLGGTT
-759 YGLSNLLDSD
+759 YGLSNLLDND
-769 LSTGLDVGGLLNLD
+769 LNTGMSVSSLLKLELLKGD
-783 VIDGGTSVALKF
+783 LQVALKF
-795 DEKMPVSRPIG
+795 NEMPVSRPIG
-806 VVLEKNPLLNLE
+806 VVLEADGDLLDLDLTALGNN
-818 LSVLEKLVSVSIL
+818 VSVSIL
-831 SSELQSEDK
+831 SDGQE
-840 TICEVQQTS
+840 ICKAQNASV
-849 LLDLDL
+849 LDLNL
-855 LETDNRIYFELIP
+855 LESEKRIYFELIP
-868 KYKLKSGISVENY
+868 EYNFETGVSASYY
-881 DGIVINLNKGVL
+881 DGIVISLGGGLLDLSLND
-893 NLRLNEIKVTGI
+893 IKVTGI

-942 VIPIV
+942 VIPIL
-947 TEAAVGSEYLLSFE
+947 TEAAVGSEYLLSFD

-970 KTVAVSLDSDG
+970 KVVSISESDG
-981 GKAFSVDGL
+981 GKVFSVDGL
-990 PYGKYDVDVVS
+990 PYGEYNVEVVS
-1001 LGSGEVLVSNAK
+1001 LGAGKVLVSNAK

-1034 GNWTKGAPWHC
+1034 GNWTKGAPWYC

-1051 KDAMKYPELKSG
+1051 KDAMKYPELKS
-1063 VTNCCDRIH
+1063 VDTNCCDRIH

-1079 VRSDLLTY
+1079 VRSNLLDY
-1087 YKAFVDVQLKGGEYN
+1087 NMAFVDVQLKGGEYN

-1126 DKYFTMPDAG
+1126 DKYFTMPDKD

-1149 QASVKAYDFDGN
+1149 QASGEGAYDFDGDGQQSESN
-1161 GNKPVSDVIDDEFT
+1161 FKSDEFT
-1175 QDFNGVNHQYSEAAL
+1175 QDFNGVNHQYSETAL

-1202 YCFRLPKNYDKYNY
+1202 YCFRLPKAYNEYDY
-1216 FSPNGVAKDLKE
+1216 FSPNGVSKNLKE
-1228 PITRTG
+1228 TITRTG
-1234 TVGKLFTEGFSTD
+1234 TVGQLFTEDFSTV
-1247 SKYYTTCV
+1247 SKYHTAFV
-1255 PNPYMAYIKVKIPE
+1255 PNPYMSYIKVEIPE

-1317 TNNHLILSFDISP
+1317 TSNDLILSFDVSP

-1338 EDFAPAAARSSRTS
+1338 EGFAPAAARSSKTS
-1352 ATDVSEPHGVLRV
+1352 ATVVSEPHGVLRV

-1377 LYRSAEAS
+1377 LYRSAESS

-1397 VDAIEAP
+1397 VDAIETP

-1420 QFSDSK
+1420 QFSDSE
-1426 QIDLGL
+1426 QINLGL
-1432 ILRHSGTVRLKF
+1432 IVRRSGTVKLKF

-1462 VYFLNEAVEVVLEN
+1462 VYFLNETDEVVLEN

>member
-17 LAFCLLIGTL
+17 FAFCLLIGTL

-51 RAELQTVQ
+51 RAELQTVDN
-59 KPGGLIQQTDRTW
+59 PDGLIQQTDRTW

-106 GNIVDTLITN
+106 GNIVDTVITN

-215 VIADVNFDEVAL
+215 VIANVNFDEVAL
-227 DLGGTEISALSGF
+227 DLGGTNISALSGF

-245 YAFVGDNPEIIACEG
+245 YAFVGENPEIIACKG

-268 GGAPEINEGA
+268 GGAPEINPKK
-278 QTTIGGLLGEIITSK
+278 T
-293 YSQEIDEIQLIT
+293 QEIKNEDYIV
-305 NDSPTDC
+305 DSDYVNNY
-312 AYHSF
+312 AEDNSF
-317 DISNLLSTDVR
+317 LGILKKDVC
-328 ATVNFNREIPV
+328 ATVNFNRNIPL
-339 GTEVGFKYSYSNTLL
+339 GTEIGFKYRSSSL
-354 NLGLLGKSGPE
+354 LGLNVLGNSGP
-365 LYTYTNGEK
+365 
-374 NEEAL
+374 AL
-379 QSVTPPMS
+379 NAFNDNSDNVQSLVPPIS
-387 LLNLGVVGSESPAY
+387 LLGVGLSGKTDYAY
-401 ASMLVEKDNTKQLQI
+401 ASMMVDEEESVSQLQI
-416 RLSGNILDGGLSNL
+416 RLSKSILSSIIGGLLDIL
-430 LGGLTGKKINIY
+430 LNGDFYIY

-482 NIVNQPYGAS
+482 NIVSQPYGAS

-527 TVYRKINKTAGSGN
+527 TVYRKINKAAGSGN

-553 AEPLDYEG
+553 AEPLGYDG

-795 DEKMPVSRPIG
+795 YEMPVSRPIG
-806 VVLEKNPLLNLE
+806 VVLEKNPSLDLK

-831 SSELQSEDK
+831 SGEQV
-840 TICEVQQTS
+840 ICEAQQTS

-868 KYKLKSGISVENY
+868 KYKLKSGVSVENY

-917 DCVDTEKEVS
+917 DCVDTEKEEH
-927 ISITED
+927 IDITD
-933 AHTCEGEPL
+933 ITRICEGEPL
-942 VIPIV
+942 VIPIETDAV
-947 TEAAVGSEYLLSFE
+947 VGSEYLLSFD

-970 KTVAVSLDSDG
+970 KVVSISESDG
-981 GKAFSVDGL
+981 GKVFSVDGL
-990 PYGKYDVDVVS
+990 PYGEYNVEVVS
-1001 LGSGEVLVSNAK
+1001 LGAGKVLVSNAK

-1025 KNDTDWNNW
+1025 TEDTEWNNW
-1034 GNWTKGAPWHC
+1034 DNWTKGAPWHC

-1063 VTNCCDRIH
+1063 VTNCCDQIH

-1087 YKAFVDVQLKGGEYN
+1087 EMAFVDVQLKGGEYN

-1126 DKYFTMPDAG
+1126 DKYFTTPNKD

-1149 QASVKAYDFDGN
+1149 QASVEAYDFDGN
-1161 GNKPVSDVIDDEFT
+1161 GQESGAYIMGDGFT

-1202 YCFRLPKNYDKYNY
+1202 YCFRLPKAYNEYDY
-1216 FSPNGVAKDLKE
+1216 FSPNGVSKNLKE
-1228 PITRTG
+1228 TITRTG
-1234 TVGKLFTEGFSTD
+1234 TVGKLFTDGFSTGNTQ
-1247 SKYYTTCV
+1247 YTAFV
-1255 PNPYMAYIKVKIPE
+1255 PNPYMSYIKVEIPE

-1278 GTYYTIGNVGD
+1278 GTYYTVGNVGG

-1295 DDIIMSG
+1295 NDIIISG
-1302 SWCYIPPMSGIVVET
+1302 SLCYIPPMSGIVVET
-1317 TNNHLILSFDISP
+1317 TNNSSHLSFKVSP
-1330 EMQCAKPE
+1330 DMQCAKPE
-1338 EDFAPAAARSSRTS
+1338 KGLAPAAVRNSRTS
-1352 ATDVSEPHGVLRV
+1352 ATAISEPHGVLRV
-1365 VAEKDERWSSCV
+1365 VAEKDERVSSCV
-1377 LYRSAEAS
+1377 LYRSSEAS

-1404 VVAVYSM
+1404 VVAVFSM

-1420 QFSDSK
+1420 QFSDSE
-1426 QIDLGL
+1426 QINLGL
-1432 ILRHSGTVRLKF
+1432 IVRRSGTVKLKF

-1449 WDEWYLLDRQTSR
+1449 WDDWYLLDRQTSR

-1476 ASSGNNRLSLIKK
+1476 ATSGNNRLSLIKK

>member
-1 MRKFTSTDK
+1 MGKFTSTDK

-17 LAFCLLIGTL
+17 FAFCLLIGTL

-51 RAELQTVQ
+51 RAELQTVDN
-59 KPGGLIQQTDRTW
+59 PDGLIQQTDRTW

-95 LEVLDTGSDNF
+95 LEVIDGKSDNF
-106 GNIVDTLITN
+106 GKIVDTDIDN
-116 YTAFSTDGIEADL
+116 YTSFT
-129 TSTTL
+129 TSGVSANLASSEL
-134 VSVRDIYRTYTKGQ
+134 VSVRDIYRTYAKGQ
-148 QVGFTYIE
+148 QVGFTYVE
-156 KEGTSVL
+156 KSGVSVL
-163 SVDLLKK
+163 NVDLLKK
-170 MRIVLLKD
+170 MKIILRKD
-178 GNEVQSTPV
+178 GEDVQTTSV
-187 AGSDNALG
+187 SGENNALG

-215 VIADVNFDEVAL
+215 VIAKVNFDEVAL
-227 DLGGTEISALSGF
+227 DLEGTNISVLSGF

-245 YAFVGDNPEIIACEG
+245 YAFVGENPEIIACEG
-260 DPLDDYWT
+260 NPLHSYWT
-268 GGAPEINEGA
+268 GVAPVINEST
-278 QTTIGGLLGEIITSK
+278 QTTGLLENPTSK
-293 YSQEIDEIQLIT
+293 YSQDLDEIKYIT
-305 NDSPTDC
+305 NYITTDC
-312 AYHSF
+312 AYHDFGGSLGG
-317 DISNLLSTDVR
+317 IIGSLLKTDVR

-354 NLGLLGKSGPE
+354 DLGLLGKSGPE
-365 LYTYTNGEK
+365 LYTYTNGVK

-401 ASMLVEKDNTKQLQI
+401 ASMLVEKENTKQLQI
-416 RLSGNILDGGLSNL
+416 RLSGNILDGGLSHL
-430 LGGLTGKKINIY
+430 LGGLSGKRFNIY

-452 DVSSYFSIGDTEIY
+452 DVSSYFSIDDTEIY
-466 GNSCT
+466 KSDYE
-471 LPSSQS
+471 LPASSD
-477 GSVTY
+477 GSVNYYMIT
-482 NIVNQPYGAS
+482 QPYGVN
-492 ATVSGN
+492 ATVSRN
-498 TLTGATKEGAYIIQ
+498 TLTGATKEGAYVIQ
-512 AVYTSESG
+512 AIYKDNKTG
-520 KGVSHVF
+520 KQVSHVF
-527 TVYRKINKTAGSGN
+527 TIYRRTSTSAGSGS
-541 KYITNASNGAYP
+541 KYITNASHGAYP
-553 AEPLDYEG
+553 SEPLNNDGG

-566 FNSTNNLSALVD
+566 FNNVNSLNAIVDNNLD
-578 NDTENYA
+578 NYA
-585 THTHLL
+585 VYTQVLGL
-591 EAVGITPVAAI
+591 AENTPLAAI
-602 EMTKSVNTGLKP
+602 ELTKPVNSVLKDI
-614 LRTGFI
+614 RTGFV
-620 VQANSGLLNLDL
+620 VQANSGLLDVSLLNNL
-632 LRDFEIRLYNN
+632 EIRLYNN
-643 GNLISE
+643 GKRIETGNT
-649 EASRAQTST
+649 ASTGT
-658 DNSGVLGL
+658 DVLGV
-666 DLISGGTDKYRI
+666 DLISGGSDKFRV
-678 YVNTT
+678 YVNTNQ
-683 KQFDRIELWKKQAV
+683 QFDRIELWAKQGV
-697 GLNLFSGFRMYG
+697 GLSLFNNFRMYG

-795 DEKMPVSRPIG
+795 YEMPVSRPIG
-806 VVLEKNPLLNLE
+806 VVLEKNPSLDLK

-831 SSELQSEDK
+831 SGEQV
-840 TICEVQQTS
+840 ICEAQQTS

-868 KYKLKSGISVENY
+868 KYKLKSGVSVENY

-893 NLRLNEIKVTGI
+893 NLSLNEIKVTGI

-942 VIPIV
+942 VIPIETDAV
-947 TEAAVGSEYLLSFE
+947 VGSEYLLSFE

-970 KTVAVSLDSDG
+970 KVVAVSESDG
-981 GKAFSVDGL
+981 AKAFSVDGL

-1072 FEAGAML
+1072 FEAGSTL
-1079 VRSDLLTY
+1079 VRSDRLTY
-1087 YKAFVDVQLKGGEYN
+1087 TMAFVDVMLEGGNYS
-1102 YFVSPLQATV
+1102 YFVSPLQETY
-1112 TGDMFINPT
+1112 TGDMFVNPS
-1121 VSWTK
+1121 VSWSI
-1126 DKYFTMPDAG
+1126 DKYFTVPDEKS
-1136 NYPQMRTSPVVYQ
+1136 YPQMRTSPVVYQ
-1149 QASVKAYDFDGN
+1149 QASIQAYDYDGSEHTSVVQQD
-1161 GNKPVSDVIDDEFT
+1161 GFT
-1175 QDFNGVNHQYSEAAL
+1175 QDFNGVAHKYSETAL
-1190 YKVKPGDDTGAS
+1190 YKIKAGDNSGSA
-1202 YCFRLPKNYDKYNY
+1202 YYFRLPKGHVEYNY
-1216 FSPNGVAKDLKE
+1216 FSPDGVAKDGVYQ
-1228 PITRTG
+1228 RTDRTENSG
-1234 TVGKLFTEGFSTD
+1234 RLYTGSYTFTPANERMFVT
-1247 SKYYTTCV
+1247 
-1255 PNPYMAYIKVKIPE
+1255 NPYMAYITVDIPAGASVK
-1269 GATVRSYSD
+1269 SYSE
-1278 GTYYTIGNVGD
+1278 GMYYSTAYVGR
-1289 SKISTG
+1289 SRVSTG
-1295 DDIIMSG
+1295 ESVMSAG
-1302 SWCYIPPMSGIVVET
+1302 SSYLIPPMSGIIIEGVG
-1317 TNNHLILSFDISP
+1317 LSSITIRPD
-1330 EMQCAKPE
+1330 MQCTKP
-1338 EDFAPAAARSSRTS
+1338 ATTGAYALSRNSS
-1352 ATDVSEPHGVLRV
+1352 ATGNEPEGVLKV
-1365 VAEKDERWSSCV
+1365 VAESRDKSSSCI
-1377 LYRSAEAS
+1377 LYRSADAS
-1385 NSLKEGE
+1385 DGLKEGE

-1397 VDAIEAP
+1397 VDAFETP
-1404 VVAVYSM
+1404 VVAVYSLV
-1411 ADGKAADIQ
+1411 DGKAADIQ
-1420 QFSDSK
+1420 QFSDSE

-1432 ILRHSGTVRLKF
+1432 ILRRSGTVKLKF

-1449 WDEWYLLDRQTSR
+1449 WDDWYLLDRQTSR
-1462 VYFLNEAVEVVLEN
+1462 VYFLNEAVEVVIEN
-1476 ASSGNNRLSLIKK
+1476 ATSGNNRLSLIKK